1 MSAHQDSPATVNG
14 SAPGGNSRRLRLP
27 RSRRSGNPE
36 ARMPLIEH
44 LRELRNRVFK
54 ALLVVTCASVAGWY
68 LYPAVW
74 KFIEAPYCR
83 LPNKLTGGAVPHGS
97 SCQLYV
103 TGLFDSLFL
112 RLKLA
117 IAIGII
123 ISAPFWL
130 YQLWAFIAPGLH
142 RHERRWA
149 YAFVGVA
156 APLFAAGAVLAY
168 FVVAKGLGFLLQ
180 FTPSNVTTFL
190 EVTGYVK
197 FITNFMLLFGVAFEF
212 PLIIVLFNLAGIAS
226 YKRLLGWW
234 RTAVFILF
242 AFAAITVPTP
252 DPFGMSA
259 MGACLVSLYFG
270 AVLFAYINDKR
281 RERRHRAEYGNL
293 DDDEISELDYDLDP
307 VEAGTPAEHVEPVAP
322 PRALDRRYDDM
333 T

>member
-1 MSAHQDSPATVNG
+1 M
-14 SAPGGNSRRLRLP
+14 LP
-27 RSRRSGNPE
+27 RRGRVSQFQRAADGS
-36 ARMPLIEH
+36 MSLLEH
-44 LRELRNRVFK
+44 LRELRTRLFRASLGVLVGMIVGWFFAGRV
-54 ALLVVTCASVAGWY
+54 LNLIT
-68 LYPAVW
+68 
-74 KFIEAPYCR
+74 EPYCHYMATR
-83 LPNKLTGGAVPHGS
+83 GKPSLALPGG
-97 SCQLYV
+97 CQLQQTGV
-103 TGLFDSLFL
+103 TDVFTLELQIALWIGLI
-112 RLKLA
+112 
-117 IAIGII
+117 IA
-123 ISAPFWL
+123 APVWL

-149 YAFVGVA
+149 YAFVSVA

-234 RTAVFILF
+234 RTAVFVLF

-281 RERRHRAEYGNL
+281 RERRRRAEYGDL
-293 DDDEISELDYDLDP
+293 GDDEVSELDYDLDP
-307 VEAGTPAEHVEPVAP
+307 VEAGTPVDPVEPVAR
-322 PRALDRRYDDM
+322 PRALDRRYDD
-333 T
+333 TT

>member
-1 MSAHQDSPATVNG
+1 VK
-14 SAPGGNSRRLRLP
+14 LLP
-27 RSRRSGNPE
+27 RRGRVSQFERAADGS
-36 ARMPLIEH
+36 MSLLEH
-44 LRELRNRVFK
+44 LRELRTRLFRASLGVLVGMVVGWFFAGRV
-54 ALLVVTCASVAGWY
+54 LN
-68 LYPAVW
+68 
-74 KFIEAPYCR
+74 FITQPYCTYMSTHGKEQLA
-83 LPNKLTGGAVPHGS
+83 LPGG
-97 SCQLYV
+97 CQLQQTGV
-103 TGLFDSLFL
+103 TDVFTLELQIALWIGLI
-112 RLKLA
+112 
-117 IAIGII
+117 IA
-123 ISAPFWL
+123 APIWL

-180 FTPSNVTTFL
+180 FTPKNVATIL

-212 PLIIVLFNLAGIAS
+212 PLVIVLFNLAGIAS

-234 RTAVFILF
+234 RAAVFVLF
-242 AFAAITVPTP
+242 AFAAVTVPTP

-259 MGACLVSLYFG
+259 MGACLVSLYFA
-270 AVLFAYINDKR
+270 AVLFAYVNDKR
-281 RERRHRAEYGNL
+281 RDRRRRAEYGDV
-293 DDDEISELDYDLDP
+293 DDDEMSPLEYDVDP
-307 VEAGTPAEHVEPVAP
+307 VESGAPVDGIEPVAP